1 MIRMLVAAE
10 DALGHRLAK
19 DVADRVCLE
28 AEWVEA
34 ETLDSFREWTM
45 FQEQPFL
52 ELKQIGALAK
62 QLGLRLRGRFD
73 DASGAGDAL
82 LMRKLFAVVGESNL
96 HIHILVVARD
106 VDRTDRRIGF
116 EQAKGERS
124 HPFEIVGAL
133 AEPES
138 EAWLVG
144 AWTARDADE
153 QSELAS
159 LRRELGFDPIT
170 RSHELTST
178 SDASKKDT
186 KKVLLRLAGSAAA
199 AEAHFRQRPLA
210 ELEQTGAGNGITNF
224 LRELRTV
231 LHARL
236 GAR

>member
-28 AEWVEA
+28 PEWVEV
-34 ETLDSFREWTM
+34 ETLDSFREWAA
-45 FQEQPFL
+45 FRGQPFL
-52 ELKQIGALAK
+52 ELKQVGALAK
-62 QLGLRLRGRFD
+62 QMELRLRGRFD

-82 LMRKLFAVVGESNL
+82 LMRKLFAVVGESNS
-96 HIHILVVARD
+96 HIHILFVARD

-116 EQAKGERS
+116 EQARAGCS
-124 HPFEIVGAL
+124 LPFEIIGAL

-138 EAWLVG
+138 EAWLIG

-153 QSELAS
+153 QREHAS
-159 LRRELGFDPIT
+159 LRRELGFDPTT

-186 KKVLLRLAGSAAA
+186 KKVLARLAGSVEL
-199 AEAHFRQRPLA
+199 AETRFRERPLA
-210 ELEQTGAGNGITNF
+210 ELEQTGAGNGLATF
-224 LRELRTV
+224 LRELRPV